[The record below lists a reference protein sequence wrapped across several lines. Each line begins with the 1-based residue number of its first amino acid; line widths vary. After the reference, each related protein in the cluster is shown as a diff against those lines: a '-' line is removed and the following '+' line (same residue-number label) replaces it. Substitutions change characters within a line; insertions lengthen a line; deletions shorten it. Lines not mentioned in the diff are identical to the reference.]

1 MSNHRVTAEK
11 QSVIQLPVLCAHFFS
26 NKHVVYKAKPKFIQ
40 VL

>member
-11 QSVIQLPVLCAHFFS
+11 QSVIHLS
-26 NKHVVYKAKPKFIQ
+26 VVYKAKPKFIQ

>member
-11 QSVIQLPVLCAHFFS
+11 QSVIHLSVLCAHFFS
-26 NKHVVYKAKPKFIQ
+26 NKHVVYEAKPKFIQ